1 MQRLK
6 GDGSEKNCH
15 ERIITLLRFDYN
27 DEVIGDRRNSRR
39 LSESSVG
46 WIYRWYLELMVS
58 FKMKFIAVS
67 GRKLL
72 LNGYLVVIFRSGAS
86 WIYNVLVGSMARNIL
101 LD

>member
-1 MQRLK
+1 MIEEEFSQAL
-6 GDGSEKNCH
+6 
-15 ERIITLLRFDYN
+15 RI
-27 DEVIGDRRNSRR
+27 VG
-39 LSESSVG
+39 SSVG

-58 FKMKFIAVS
+58 FKVKFIAVS